1 MTTATEMQVRSSQ
14 SGPGDDRG
22 EGEGGDLVTNRFI
35 IDRLPASHG
44 QNRTGSYS
52 RLPRLPSQDPCLLG
66 PNITEHSSSPASELP
81 LGADQPPDKPHL
93 DGCMSLKLVFLAAL
107 LLCLF
112 CLSDLFLLPL
122 QTLDLDNN
130 NKHCD
135 SSTLTID
142 LPLLLPISFDKPKR
156 VAQERKE
163 RGVWNL
169 NSTAHAATFALLHRF
184 DLIRLRSEAEESES
198 ERASRPAYS

>member
-14 SGPGDDRG
+14 SGPGDVRG
-22 EGEGGDLVTNRFI
+22 EEELSDHELLYYR
-35 IDRLPASHG
+35 PSSSSHG
-44 QNRTGSYS
+44 QDRTGSYS
-52 RLPRLPSQDPCLLG
+52 RLPRLPSHDPCLLG
-66 PNITEHSSSPASELP
+66 PNIAERSSSPASELP

-122 QTLDLDNN
+122 QKLDLDNN
-130 NKHCD
+130 KHCD
-135 SSTLTID
+135 PSTLIID
-142 LPLLLPISFDKPKR
+142 LLLLLPISFDKPKR

-169 NSTAHAATFALLHRF
+169 NSTARAATFALLHRF